1 MRTRAVYLFLCL
13 ATLAAIGLHAAT
25 PALSAADAWV
35 RATPGADVAAAYLTL
50 RNAGAQPITIVG
62 VRSPLAQM
70 AMIHETKLV
79 GTQSTM
85 RPREQLRLAP
95 GETVRFAPGGLHVML
110 HRLAHPLKPGDEV
123 PLVLLLEDGGTLEVT
138 ARVHPLGQD

>member
-1 MRTRAVYLFLCL
+1 VYLFVCL
-13 ATLAAIGLHAAT
+13 ATLAAIGLHAT
-25 PALSAADAWV
+25 TFALSAADAWV

-50 RNAGAQPITIVG
+50 HNAGAQPITIVG
-62 VRSPLAQM
+62 VRSPLAGM

-85 RPREQLRLAP
+85 RAREQLRLAP

-110 HRLAHPLKPGDEV
+110 HMLAHPLKPGDEV
-123 PLVLLLEDGGTLEVT
+123 PLVLLLKDGGTLEVT

>member
-1 MRTRAVYLFLCL
+1 VPVRA
-13 ATLAAIGLHAAT
+13 AA

-35 RATPGADVAAAYLTL
+35 RATPGAEVAAAYLTL
-50 RNAGAQPITIVG
+50 RNGGAQPITIVG
-62 VRSPLAQM
+62 VRSPLAGM

-85 RPREQLRLAP
+85 RAHEQLRLAP
-95 GETVRFAPGGLHVML
+95 GETVRLAPGGLHVML
-110 HRLAHPLKPGDEV
+110 HMLAHPLKAGDEV

-138 ARVHPLGQD
+138 ARVRPLGQE

>member
-1 MRTRAVYLFLCL
+1 VYLFVCL
-13 ATLAAIGLHAAT
+13 VTLAAIAVRATT

-50 RNAGAQPITIVG
+50 RNVGTQPITIVG
-62 VRSPLAQM
+62 VRSPLAGM

-85 RPREQLRLAP
+85 RAREQLRLAP

-110 HRLAHPLKPGDEV
+110 HMLAHPLKPGDEV

>member
-1 MRTRAVYLFLCL
+1 VYLFVCL
-13 ATLAAIGLHAAT
+13 ATLAAIGLHATT

-35 RATPGADVAAAYLTL
+35 RATPGADVAAVYLTL
-50 RNAGAQPITIVG
+50 RNTGAQPITIVG

-110 HRLAHPLKPGDEV
+110 HMLAHPLKPGDEV

>member
-1 MRTRAVYLFLCL
+1 MRISAAYLFVCL
-13 ATLAAIGLHAAT
+13 ATLAVLIARAAA
-25 PALSAADAWV
+25 PALIATDAWV
-35 RATPGADVAAAYLTL
+35 RATPGADIAAAYLTL
-50 RNAGAQPITIVG
+50 RNEGTQPLIIVG
-62 VRSPLAQM
+62 VRSPLAGM

-85 RPREQLRLAP
+85 RAREQLRLAP

-110 HRLAHPLKPGDEV
+110 HGLAHPLKPGDAV

-138 ARVHPLGQD
+138 ARVRPLGQD

>member
-1 MRTRAVYLFLCL
+1 MYLFVCL
-13 ATLAAIGLHAAT
+13 VTLAAIAVRATT

-50 RNAGAQPITIVG
+50 RNVGTQPITIVG
-62 VRSPLAQM
+62 VRSPLAGM

-85 RPREQLRLAP
+85 RAREQLRLAP

-110 HRLAHPLKPGDEV
+110 QMLAHPLKPGDEV
-123 PLVLLLEDGGTLEVT
+123 PLVLLLEDGGTLAVT
-138 ARVHPLGQD
+138 ARVHALGQD